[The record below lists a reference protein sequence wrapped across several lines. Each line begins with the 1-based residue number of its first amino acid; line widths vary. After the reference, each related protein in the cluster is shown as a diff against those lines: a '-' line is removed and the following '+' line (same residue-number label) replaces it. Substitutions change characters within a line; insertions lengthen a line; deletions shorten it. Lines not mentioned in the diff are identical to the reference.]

1 MEVTDCGI
9 LRLGNLEFDFVG
21 TCGTFII
28 KNKPIILLC
37 FSSGGNGHQCR
48 TLQNRNDDSL
58 PAGADFYSTEFIVD
72 STEDHIGATIANYK
86 GFPLALGGLTHT
98 KLEMFDSSRS
108 RWVQK
113 AGYPFIP
120 SSRNSTAQYIT
131 IKN

>member
-1 MEVTDCGI
+1 M
-9 LRLGNLEFDFVG
+9 RLGSLDFNFDAG
-21 TCGTFII
+21 SCGTFII
-28 KNKPIILLC
+28 KNKPIVLLC
-37 FSSGGNGHQCR
+37 FSFGWNARQCR
-48 TLQNRNDDSL
+48 TLQNRNDGSL
-58 PAGADFYSTEFIVD
+58 PADADFYSSSENEFIVD

-120 SSRNSTAQYIT
+120 NSRNSTAQYIT